1 MVQKGTYAE
10 LLKSGIDFASLLK
23 KENEEAEPSPVPESP
38 TMRTQTSSESSVQ
51 SQQSF
56 TPLLKDAAAEDQDV
70 SFSFCNIPACL
81 LLMAVQSSP
90 LMTSCLKVK
99 KFSGPYSMELV
110 ELNCSLTRVLLGYRM
125 MNLIKIYDMNFWV
138 YVYNGSQLPFY
149 IQRLTMKTLS
159 YQILL

>member
-1 MVQKGTYAE
+1 
-10 LLKSGIDFASLLK
+10 
-23 KENEEAEPSPVPESP
+23 
-38 TMRTQTSSESSVQ
+38 
-51 SQQSF
+51 
-56 TPLLKDAAAEDQDV
+56 
-70 SFSFCNIPACL
+70 
-81 LLMAVQSSP
+81 
-90 LMTSCLKVK
+90 
-99 KFSGPYSMELV
+99 MELV

>member
-38 TMRTQTSSESSVQ
+38 TMRSQTSSESSVQ
-51 SQQSF
+51 SQQSS

>member
-10 LLKSGIDFASLLK
+10 LLQSGVDFASLLK

-51 SQQSF
+51 SQQSS

-149 IQRLTMKTLS
+149 IQRLTMKILS

>member
-10 LLKSGIDFASLLK
+10 LLKSGVDFASLLK

-38 TMRTQTSSESSVQ
+38 TMRSQTSSEFSVQ
-51 SQQSF
+51 SQQSSK
-56 TPLLKDAAAEDQDV
+56 PLLKDAAAEDQDV

-99 KFSGPYSMELV
+99 KFSGPYSMDLV

-149 IQRLTMKTLS
+149 IQRLTMKILS

>member
-38 TMRTQTSSESSVQ
+38 TMRSQTSSESSVQ
-51 SQQSF
+51 SQQSSK
-56 TPLLKDAAAEDQDV
+56 PLLKDAAAEDQDV

>member
-149 IQRLTMKTLS
+149 IQRLTMKILS